1 MCDYL
6 LSFLLGN
13 RHVSKTTSLSE
24 DAPLQMNLSG
34 SKSSEHRLA
43 PTFVFVFPAITAAS
57 GGCPGSAPLRA
68 GRAAGAPHGH
78 GSALSDRLRPGSD
91 GSGREV

>member
-24 DAPLQMNLSG
+24 DDPLQMNPSG

-57 GGCPGSAPLRA
+57 GAVPARPRR
-68 GRAAGAPHGH
+68 GRAEQ
-78 GSALSDRLRPGSD
+78 
-91 GSGREV
+91 REHPTDTGQP